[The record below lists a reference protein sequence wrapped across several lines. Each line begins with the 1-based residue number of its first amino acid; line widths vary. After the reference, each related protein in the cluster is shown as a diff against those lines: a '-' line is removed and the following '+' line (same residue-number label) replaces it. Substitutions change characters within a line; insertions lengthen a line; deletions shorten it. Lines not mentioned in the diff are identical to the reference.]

1 MPARVDRLIDAV
13 DPAEAL
19 FRRPTGL
26 RSIRVIIT
34 LTGRHMEVT
43 PAIRQHAEEKAG
55 KLPKFYDIIKEIEII
70 LDGSSGKSK
79 RVEIIVSAEHRNM
92 FVATM
97 EGDDLYSCIDMAVH
111 KVERQIAE
119 HKKKFRNRKH
129 PE

>member
-1 MPARVDRLIDAV
+1 M
-13 DPAEAL
+13 
-19 FRRPTGL
+19 
-26 RSIRVIIT
+26 IIT

-43 PAIRQHAEEKAG
+43 PAIRQHAEDKAG
-55 KLPKFYDIIKEIEII
+55 KLPKFYDLIKEIEII

-92 FVATM
+92 FVGTTD
-97 EGDDLYSCIDMAVH
+97 GDDLYACIDMAVH
-111 KVERQIAE
+111 KVERQISE

>member
-1 MPARVDRLIDAV
+1 M
-13 DPAEAL
+13 
-19 FRRPTGL
+19 
-26 RSIRVIIT
+26 IIT